1 MQPSGLPRVAG
12 CVQIIC
18 RRTHALGNWPVAE
31 LGGQMKRIARG
42 PLIAVLLMS
51 AACQPA
57 PKVEFAVSDKP
68 DYSGAY
74 KFTLAKTAIKLDYG
88 KSADGKA
95 EDRRK
100 ITATAVPMEDESRV
114 FTMSGRYEDLFSITT
129 VSVTTAGDTRMF
141 KTVGSDVQSKVED
154 LIKNVGGIVAVVAPL
169 VFVSGGDLPKGELPD
184 VIEVSSHLTTT
195 QPGEVKFSG
204 RLVNGISY
212 ELTVSPVAKDAIVTD
227 EYLASREFKGR
238 SAVLFYSAC
247 RSASLALANFP
258 SAGRTTY
265 YNFKVADPKFVQ
277 TIALPTKGAVTFHD
291 TCGVDVAQQRSDAPT
306 GDKILS
312 TLVAQVKAI
321 IDAKNKK

>member
-1 MQPSGLPRVAG
+1 MTKLFGVTLV
-12 CVQIIC
+12 
-18 RRTHALGNWPVAE
+18 
-31 LGGQMKRIARG
+31 
-42 PLIAVLLMS
+42 VLLMG

-88 KSADGKA
+88 RTADGKA
-95 EDRRK
+95 EDRKK
-100 ITATAVPMEDESRV
+100 IVATAVPMEDESRV

-154 LIKNVGGIVAVVAPL
+154 LIKNVGGVVAVLAPL
-169 VFVSGGDLPKGELPD
+169 VFVDGAPPPKADLPD
-184 VIEVSSHLTTT
+184 VIEISSLLTMTH
-195 QPGEVKFSG
+195 PGEAKFPG
-204 RLVNGISY
+204 RLANGINY
-212 ELTVSPVAKDAIVTD
+212 TLTVDPVAKDAIIT
-227 EYLASREFKGR
+227 EQYLASREFQSRG
-238 SAVLFYSAC
+238 SVLFYSAC

-258 SAGRTTY
+258 SAGKTTY
-265 YNFKVADPKFVQ
+265 YNFKIADPKFVQ
-277 TIALPTKGAVTFHD
+277 TIALPTKGSVTFHD
-291 TCGVDVAQQRSDAPT
+291 TCGVDVAQQRSDAAT

-312 TLVAQVKAI
+312 TLVSQVKAI

>member
-1 MQPSGLPRVAG
+1 
-12 CVQIIC
+12 
-18 RRTHALGNWPVAE
+18 
-31 LGGQMKRIARG
+31 MKKKIWM
-42 PLIAVLLMS
+42 PLIAALTMN

-100 ITATAVPMEDESRV
+100 VIATAVPMEDESRV

-154 LIKNVGGIVAVVAPL
+154 LIKNVGGVVAVLAPL
-169 VFVSGGDLPKGELPD
+169 VFVAGGEPPKGELPD
-184 VIEVSSHLTTT
+184 VIEVSSFLTTA

-204 RLVNGISY
+204 QLVNGTNY
-212 ELTVSPVAKDAIVTD
+212 ELTVAPVAKDSIVT
-227 EYLASREFKGR
+227 EQYLASREFKGR

-247 RSASLALANFP
+247 RSASLALKNFP

-265 YNFKVADPKFVQ
+265 YTFKVADPQFVQ